1 MCERPHADPSS
12 EAQEFCLKRV
22 LLSILSLAAVL
33 LSSLSLSACGG
44 ASGGTL
50 PTDTTAIL
58 VHGAWADGS
67 SWSSVIPPLKAA
79 GLKVVAVQ
87 LPRTSIA
94 DDAATVK
101 RAIAA
106 QSGAVIL
113 AGHSYGGA
121 VITEAGTDPK
131 VAGLV
136 YVSAF
141 APGDG
146 QSVNDILK
154 PFPKPVWNSTIQVD
168 SGGYLTL
175 PEETVATYLAP
186 DVPKAAIDII
196 TATQGP
202 LFAHCFDDKITTA
215 AWKTKPSWWVL
226 SLQDQIIPPALQQ
239 GMATAINATVVTVG
253 SGHLTPVTHPN
264 EVAAAIINAAKQTG
278 HL

>member
-1 MCERPHADPSS
+1 
-12 EAQEFCLKRV
+12 LKRI
-22 LLSILSLAAVL
+22 LLSICSLAAVL
-33 LSSLSLSACGG
+33 LSSLALSACGG
-44 ASGGTL
+44 ASGETL
-50 PTDTTAIL
+50 PTNANADTTAIL

-67 SWSSVIPPLKAA
+67 SWSGVIPLLKAA

-87 LPRTSIA
+87 LPRTSVA

-106 QSGAVIL
+106 QSGSVIL

-131 VAGLV
+131 VAALV

-146 QSVNDILK
+146 QSINDILQ
-154 PFPKPVWNSTIQVD
+154 PFPKPAWQSTIQVD

-175 PEETVATYLAP
+175 PQETVATYLAP
-186 DVPKAAIDII
+186 DVPKPAIDII

-202 LFAHCFDDKITTA
+202 LFAHCFDDKITVA
-215 AWKTKPSWWVL
+215 AWKTKPAWWVL
-226 SLQDQIIPPALQQ
+226 SLQDQIIPAPLQQ
-239 GMATAINATVVTVG
+239 GMATAINATVATVG

-264 EVAAAIINAAKQTG
+264 EVAAAIISAARQTG